1 MKSFFLC
8 LNYAIAVLLIISGC
22 AAAKPEPDRSR
33 AKTDELLVALGS
45 EPETGFD
52 PTKGWGR
59 YGSPLFQSTL
69 LKRDD
74 SLNIVNDLATG
85 YEVSE
90 DGKVWTVKLREDVKF
105 SDGKPLTA
113 EDVKF
118 TFDTTAMNGAAIDL
132 TNLTNV
138 EAGQNEVVFRLKQ
151 PESTFVYS
159 LITTGIV
166 PKHAYSSAYAE
177 NPIGS
182 GPYKF
187 VQWDRGQQLIVEANA
202 DYYGKKPYFHKL
214 TFLFLNEDAA
224 FAAAKAG
231 SIDIAYLPSA
241 FSNQEIAGM
250 RLEALKTV
258 DNRGIAFPYMKSGG
272 KTEEGYPIGNDV
284 TADKAIR
291 KAVNLVIDRQQLVD
305 GILEGYGSPAFTA
318 NDGLPWWNE
327 ETVVKDND
335 ADAAAEILADGGWA
349 DSDNDGILEKDGL
362 KAEFTL
368 LYPAGDVTRQSLALA
383 AAEMVQAAGIR
394 MNVEGKAWD
403 EIEKLMHADAVLLG
417 WGSHDP
423 LEMYN
428 LYSSSYGGVDYYN
441 TGYYSNPSVDKW
453 FGQALAARSE
463 EKALAYWKKA
473 QWDGQTGLSVKGDA
487 PWAWLVNIDHLYL
500 VRDGLDIGK
509 QRIQPHGH
517 GWPLTDNIESWSW
530 KE

>member
-1 MKSFFLC
+1 LKSFSIGIT
-8 LNYAIAVLLIISGC
+8 YAIIVLLIVSGC
-22 AAAKPEPDRSR
+22 AAAKPDSSH
-33 AKTDELLVALGS
+33 ANTDELLVAIGS

-52 PTKGWGR
+52 PTRGWGR

-74 SLNIVNDLATG
+74 DLNIVNDLATG

-90 DGKVWTVKLREDVKF
+90 DGKVWTVQLREDVKF
-105 SDGKPLTA
+105 SDGEPLTA

-118 TFDTTAMNGAAIDL
+118 TFDTTAASGAAIDF
-132 TNLTNV
+132 TNLASV
-138 EAGQNEVVFRLKQ
+138 ETGQNEVIFQLKK

-166 PKHAYSSAYAE
+166 PKHAYSSTYAE
-177 NPIGS
+177 HPIGS

-202 DYYGKKPYFHKL
+202 NYYGKKPYFQKL

-231 SIDIAYLPSA
+231 SVDIAYLPSA
-241 FSNQEIAGM
+241 FSKQKVAGM
-250 RLEALKTV
+250 RLEAVKTV
-258 DNRGIAFPYMKSGG
+258 DNRGIAFPYVKSGG

-284 TADKAIR
+284 TADEAIR
-291 KAVNLVIDRQQLVD
+291 KAINLVIDRQQLVD

-327 ETVVKDND
+327 ATSFKDND
-335 ADAAAEILADGGWA
+335 ADAAAKILADGGWS
-349 DSDNDGILEKDGL
+349 DSDNDGILEKGAL

-368 LYPAGDVTRQSLALA
+368 LYPSGDVTRQSLALA
-383 AAEMVQAAGIR
+383 AADMVQAAGIH
-394 MNVEGKAWD
+394 MIVEGKSWD
-403 EIEKLMHADAVLLG
+403 EIEKQMHADAVLLG

-428 LYSSSYGGVDYYN
+428 LYSSAFGGVDYYN

-453 FGQALAARSE
+453 FEQALSARSE
-463 EKALAYWKKA
+463 EESLDYWKKA
-473 QWDGQTGLSVKGDA
+473 QWDGQTGLSMKGDA

-500 VRDGLDIGK
+500 VRDGLSIGK

-517 GWPLTDNIESWSW
+517 GWPITDNIETWGW
-530 KE
+530 EK